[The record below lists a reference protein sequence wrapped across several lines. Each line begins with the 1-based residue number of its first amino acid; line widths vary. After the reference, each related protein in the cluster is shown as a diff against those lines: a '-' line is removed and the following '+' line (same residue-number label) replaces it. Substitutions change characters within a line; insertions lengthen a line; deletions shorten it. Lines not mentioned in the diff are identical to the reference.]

1 VYNARHYFFVF
12 FRLQPM
18 KFIVKLQS
26 EITIKSRPVRKRFT
40 KILESNIKNVLRR
53 VDEQVTTR
61 MNWDNVEVNTKDNSP
76 ENRERLVEALKCIP
90 GIPMFLEVQQ
100 SEFVDVHDIYE
111 KTLAVHAKNVENK
124 TFCVRAKRT
133 GNHDFNS
140 LKVEQYVGGGLNQ
153 AVESAKVK
161 LKNPDVTIRIE
172 IKNKDLF
179 IVTERHLGLGGFP
192 IATQEDVLSLMSG
205 GFDSGVSS
213 YQMIKKGARTHYC
226 FFNLGGS
233 AHEVGVK
240 QISYYLWS
248 KFGASHKV
256 KFFAVD
262 FEPVVAEILDN
273 VENSQMG
280 VVLKRMMVRAATKIA
295 ERGKIQALVTGESLG
310 QVSSQTLTNL
320 NVINRVT
327 DTLILRPLA
336 AYDKQDI
343 IDIARKIGTEEF
355 SKTIPEYCGVIS
367 KKPTVKAVLS
377 KVEEEEGNFDFD
389 VLDKV
394 VSETRVYDI
403 RDIGKETEEEIRA
416 VDLVENI
423 PDNAVVVDI
432 RSPEEEE
439 DKPLELADVEVKHIP
454 FYKLSTQFGDLDMT
468 KEYLLYCDHGVM
480 SKLQALYLLD
490 NGFKNVKVYRP

>member
-1 VYNARHYFFVF
+1 
-12 FRLQPM
+12 M

-53 VDEQVTTR
+53 IDEQITTH

-100 SEFVDVHDIYE
+100 TEFSDVHDIYE
-111 KTLAVHAKNVENK
+111 KTLAIHADTIANK
-124 TFCVRAKRT
+124 SFCVRVKRI
-133 GNHDFNS
+133 GKHDFNS

-153 AVESAKVK
+153 HVESAKVK
-161 LKNPDVTIRIE
+161 LKTPDITIRLE
-172 IKNKDLF
+172 IKNENLF
-179 IVTERHLGLGGFP
+179 IVTERHIGLGGFP

-240 QISYYLWS
+240 QVSYYLWN

-262 FEPVVAEILDN
+262 FEPVVAEILEN

-280 VVLKRMMVRAATKIA
+280 VVLKRMMIRAAEKIA
-295 ERGKIQALVTGESLG
+295 AKGKIQALVTGESLG

-343 IDIARKIGTEEF
+343 INIARKIGTEDF
-355 SKTIPEYCGVIS
+355 AKTIPEYCGVIS

-377 KVEEEEGNFDFD
+377 KVEEEEGNFNFD

-394 VSETRVYDI
+394 ISETRIFDI
-403 RDIGKETEEEIRA
+403 RDIGNETEAEIHA

-423 PDNAVVVDI
+423 DVKSVVVDI

-439 DKPLELADVEVKHIP
+439 NNPLEIEGVEVKHIP
-454 FYKLSTQFGDLDMT
+454 FYKLSTKFGDLDMS
-468 KEYLLYCDHGVM
+468 KDYLLYCDHGVM
-480 SKLQALYLLD
+480 SKLQALYLID
-490 NGFKNVKVYRP
+490 NGFKNVKVYRPTK

>member
-1 VYNARHYFFVF
+1 
-12 FRLQPM
+12 M
-18 KFIVKLQS
+18 KFIVKLQA

-61 MNWDNVEVNTKDNSP
+61 MNWDNIEVNTKDDSP
-76 ENRERLVEALKCIP
+76 ENRVRLVDALKCIP
-90 GIPMFLEVQQ
+90 GIPMFLEVQRKD
-100 SEFVDVHDIYE
+100 FTDVHDIFE
-111 KTLAVHAKNVENK
+111 KTLAIHEKTIENK
-124 TFCVRAKRT
+124 TFCVRVKRT
-133 GNHDFNS
+133 GTHEFNS

-153 AVESAKVK
+153 HVDSARVK
-161 LKNPDVTIRIE
+161 LSKPDVTIKLE

-179 IVTERHLGLGGFP
+179 IVTEQHKGLGGFP
-192 IATQEDVLSLMSG
+192 IATQEDVISLMSG

-240 QISYYLWS
+240 QVSYYLWN

-280 VVLKRMMVRAATKIA
+280 VVLKRMMIRAASKIA
-295 ERGKIQALVTGESLG
+295 EKGKVQALVTGESLG

-327 DTLILRPLA
+327 DNLILRPLM

-343 IDIARKIGTEEF
+343 IDIARNIGTEDF
-355 SKTIPEYCGVIS
+355 AKTIPEYCGVIS

-377 KVEEEEGNFDFD
+377 KIEEEEGNFNFD
-389 VLDKV
+389 ILDKV
-394 VSETRVYDI
+394 VAETRVYDI
-403 RDIGKETEEEIRA
+403 RDIGKESEEEIHA
-416 VDLVENI
+416 VDMVENI
-423 PDNAVVVDI
+423 GANDVVLDI
-432 RSPEEEE
+432 RSPEEE
-439 DKPLELADVEVKHIP
+439 DDNPLELENVEIKHIP
-454 FYKLSTQFGDLDMT
+454 FYKLATQFGDLDMS
-468 KEYLLYCDHGVM
+468 KEYLLYCDQGVM

>member
-1 VYNARHYFFVF
+1 
-12 FRLQPM
+12 M

-53 VDEQVTTR
+53 IDEQITTH

-100 SEFVDVHDIYE
+100 TEFSDVHDIYE
-111 KTLAVHAKNVENK
+111 KTLAIHADTIANK
-124 TFCVRAKRT
+124 SFCVRVKRI
-133 GNHDFNS
+133 GKHDFNS

-153 AVESAKVK
+153 HVESAKVK
-161 LKNPDVTIRIE
+161 LKNPDITIRLE
-172 IKNKDLF
+172 IKNENLF
-179 IVTERHLGLGGFP
+179 IVTERHIGLGGFP

-240 QISYYLWS
+240 QVSYYLWN

-262 FEPVVAEILDN
+262 FEPVVAEILEN

-280 VVLKRMMVRAATKIA
+280 VVLKRMMIRAAEKIA
-295 ERGKIQALVTGESLG
+295 AKGKIQALVTGESLG

-343 IDIARKIGTEEF
+343 IDIARKIGTEDF
-355 SKTIPEYCGVIS
+355 AKTIPEYCGVIS

-377 KVEEEEGNFDFD
+377 KVEEEEGNFNFD

-394 VSETRVYDI
+394 ISETRIFDI
-403 RDIGKETEEEIRA
+403 RDIGNETEAEIHA

-423 PDNAVVVDI
+423 DVKSVVVDI

-439 DKPLELADVEVKHIP
+439 NNPLEIEGVEVKHIP
-454 FYKLSTQFGDLDMT
+454 FYKLSTKFGDLDMS
-468 KEYLLYCDHGVM
+468 KDYLLYCDHGVM
-480 SKLQALYLLD
+480 SKLQALYLID
-490 NGFKNVKVYRP
+490 NGFKNVKVYRPTK